1 MAHFVERIAHS
12 LIFGQKT
19 NNSLRNQMSD
29 FPALLNLQ
37 QLQHRRC
44 ETVDGIQET
53 KDGRWETG
61 DERWETGD
69 RRWETEDGRWET

>member
-1 MAHFVERIAHS
+1 M

-19 NNSLRNQMSD
+19 NNSLRNLMSD
-29 FPALLNLQ
+29 FSALLNLQ

-69 RRWETEDGRWET
+69 GRQKMGDRRRET